1 MRQSLR
7 YGRRFNKS
15 KEFTVA
21 LSPKTRNR
29 LVWGVRILLALA
41 FGAAGASKLAGVAQM
56 VAVFDTIGIGQWFQ
70 YLTGGIE
77 VLGAVLM
84 LVPATGLLAGLL
96 LGGTM
101 VGATISHLVVLPGS
115 PVPAIVLGLLCAVVV
130 WNTRPAQFRHQR

>member
-1 MRQSLR
+1 M
-7 YGRRFNKS
+7 
-15 KEFTVA
+15 A

-56 VAVFDTIGIGQWFQ
+56 VAVFDTIGIGQWFR

-130 WNTRPAQFRHQR
+130 WNARPAQFRHQR

>member
-1 MRQSLR
+1 M
-7 YGRRFNKS
+7 
-15 KEFTVA
+15 A

-29 LVWGVRILLALA
+29 LVWGIRILLALA

-56 VAVFDTIGIGQWFQ
+56 VAVFDTIGIGQWFR

>member
-1 MRQSLR
+1 M
-7 YGRRFNKS
+7 
-15 KEFTVA
+15 A
-21 LSPKTRNR
+21 LSSNTQNR

-41 FGAAGASKLAGVAQM
+41 FGAAGLAKLMGVEMM
-56 VAVFDTIGIGQWFQ
+56 VATFEAIGVGQWFR

-84 LVPATGLLAGLL
+84 LVPATGLWAGLL

-101 VGATISHLVVLPGS
+101 VGATISHFVVVPGT

-130 WNTRPAQFRHQR
+130 WHLRPTQFRTA